1 MHQEQRF
8 VRMAHILS
16 RLKTGEDMRII
27 DLQESLRSLEASEG
41 IRLECGEKSVL
52 RDIKELKGMGCP
64 IVYHRSPTRQSYEL
78 LDKSWE
84 LHAAP
89 ILGGDEMTAVSLGEQ
104 FAISFLPKAV
114 ASRVCDAA
122 KGIREANS
130 ESFLRFPDLSS
141 LKILTPPLS
150 GETEEI
156 FSTLFEAWRL
166 RRMTTI
172 RYRDEAGKVSER
184 TIEPQ
189 AFLFQNMTWYVRAF
203 CHLRMEPR
211 TFAVARTLSA
221 RLLEARFEPKPEIYQ
236 NITSDSF
243 DSRDAYMDIAILL
256 NTEGQQ
262 YAATHVL
269 HARRRFITHPDG
281 TCTMTVPEKTKHAVV
296 EWILAQRGN
305 AVPLAPQELVEDV
318 KNACGKIAAEIEN
331 VDGARLPSKSKK

>member
-27 DLQESLRSLEASEG
+27 DLQESLRGLEASEG

-104 FAISFLPKAV
+104 FAVSFLPKSV
-114 ASRVCDAA
+114 ASRVRDAA

-166 RRMTTI
+166 RRMVTI

-211 TFAVARTLSA
+211 TFALA
-221 RLLEARFEPKPEIYQ
+221 RLLSVRTLDVPFAPRPELYKD
-236 NITSDSF
+236 ITSDTF
-243 DSRDAYMDIAILL
+243 DSRDAYRNIEIHLDA
-256 NTEGQQ
+256 EGQQ
-262 YAATHVL
+262 YATTHVL
-269 HARRRFITHPDG
+269 HARRRLASHPDG
-281 TCTMTVPEKTKHAVV
+281 TFTMTVPEKTKRIVV
-296 EWILAQRGN
+296 EWILAQRGH
-305 AVPLAPQELVEDV
+305 ATPLAPAELVADV
-318 KNACGKIAAEIEN
+318 KVACKQILVHLENDAEGE
-331 VDGARLPSKSKK
+331 